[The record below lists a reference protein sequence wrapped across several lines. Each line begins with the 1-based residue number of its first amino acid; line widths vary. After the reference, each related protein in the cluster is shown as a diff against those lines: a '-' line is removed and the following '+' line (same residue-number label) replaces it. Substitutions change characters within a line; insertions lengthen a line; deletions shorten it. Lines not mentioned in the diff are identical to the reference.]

1 MSSWVKSSVFEIFS
15 NSRSDVAVSHLRKV
29 MEGSVRSRRHNLF
42 LNKRERDSC
51 SATNPSTLFLLSN
64 AGFLGKTPGKDSIV
78 INELMDNVFHKYFD
92 EVSGGENNSILMLIF
107 YPCRLTPS

>member
-1 MSSWVKSSVFEIFS
+1 M
-15 NSRSDVAVSHLRKV
+15 AVSHLRKV

-64 AGFLGKTPGKDSIV
+64 AGFLEKTPGKDRLV
-78 INELMDNVFHKYFD
+78 INELIDNVFHKYFD
-92 EVSGGENNSILMLIF
+92 EVRSENNFILIIC
-107 YPCRLTPS
+107 YPVG